1 MKSLAETDSTKK
13 LTPIDYLV
21 IGHIAKDQTPEGDTI
36 GGTAAYAGRTA
47 HAHGLCVGLLT
58 SFAGDLDLSP
68 LEGLQIRNLSSES
81 TTTFENRYTTQGREQ
96 FLRSIARPILADD
109 VPKIWHQTPLV
120 HLGPIA
126 NEVERDL
133 FELFSNTFIGVTPQ
147 GWLRER
153 DEDGKVGL
161 LNWKTIRDILP
172 LANAV
177 VISLE
182 DLGNADQVI
191 PTLAEDCQL
200 LVVTNG
206 ANGARVFF
214 RGEQRHFPAPQLIE
228 VNPTGAGDIFA
239 ATFFIHYKQHQE
251 PWEAARV
258 ATNLAAKSVTR
269 EGVES
274 SPSRDDL
281 QAMLAEVRG

>member
-1 MKSLAETDSTKK
+1 MKSLAEIQSTKN
-13 LTPIDYLV
+13 LTSIDYLV
-21 IGHIAKDQTPEGDTI
+21 IGHITKDKTLEGDTI

-58 SFAGDLDLSP
+58 SFAGDIDLSP
-68 LEGLQIRNLSSES
+68 LEGLQIRNLSSET
-81 TTTFENRYTTQGREQ
+81 TTTFKNHYTTQGREQ
-96 FLRSIARPILADD
+96 FLRNIARQIHTDD

-126 NEVERDL
+126 NEVDQDL
-133 FELFSNTFIGVTPQ
+133 IELFSDAFIGVTPQ
-147 GWLRER
+147 GWLRKW
-153 DEDGKVGL
+153 DEDGKVRL
-161 LNWKTIRDILP
+161 LDWTTIRDILP

-182 DLGNADQVI
+182 DLGNADQVV

-200 LVVTNG
+200 LAITDG

-214 RGEQRHFPAPQLIE
+214 RGQQQHFPAPRLIE

-239 ATFFIHYKQHQE
+239 ATFFIHFKRRQD

-258 ATNLAAKSVTR
+258 ATELAANSVTR

-274 SPSRDDL
+274 SPSREEV
-281 QAMLAEVRG
+281 QAMQAEVR

>member
-1 MKSLAETDSTKK
+1 MKSLAEMDSPKK

-21 IGHIAKDQTPEGDTI
+21 IGHIAKDYTPEGYTL

-47 HAHGLCVGLLT
+47 QAHGLCVGLLT
-58 SFAGDLDLSP
+58 SFAEDLDLSS
-68 LEGLQIRNLSSES
+68 LEGLQIRNLPSES
-81 TTTFENRYTTQGREQ
+81 TTTFENHYTKQGREQ
-96 FLRSIARPILADD
+96 YLRSIARPLQADD

-126 NEVERDL
+126 NEVKQDL
-133 FELFSNTFIGVTPQ
+133 FGLFSNAFIGVTPQ

-153 DEDGKVGL
+153 SVTGKVRL
-161 LNWKTIRDILP
+161 VDWTIMYDILP

-182 DLGNADQVI
+182 DLGNTDQVV
-191 PTLAEDCQL
+191 PSLAENSRL
-200 LVVTNG
+200 LVVTDG
-206 ANGARVFF
+206 ANGAQVFF
-214 RGEQRHFPAPQLIE
+214 RGEQKHFPAPHLNE

-239 ATFFIHYKQHQE
+239 ATFFIHFNRHQD

-258 ATNLAAKSVTR
+258 ATNLAANSVTR
-269 EGVES
+269 VGVES
-274 SPSRDDL
+274 SPSKDDVR
-281 QAMLAEVRG
+281 AMLAEVH